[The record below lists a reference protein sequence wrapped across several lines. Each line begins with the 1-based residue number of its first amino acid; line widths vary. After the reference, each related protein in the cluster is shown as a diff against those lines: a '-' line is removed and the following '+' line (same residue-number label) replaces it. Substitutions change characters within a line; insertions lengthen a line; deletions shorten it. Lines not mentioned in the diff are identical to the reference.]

1 MKKSVVTGLA
11 CVALSLGLV
20 AASCTPNAGVRT
32 IPEVLD
38 YSNET
43 NSYVLE
49 GQKVTLE
56 NVVVTGTHG
65 KTLTVQLDST
75 ITTVEVVQKK
85 ANPDL
90 KIRTTVNVTG
100 VVRNVNGH
108 ACIDDATVEVVDDT
122 RLSVWVTS
130 GMTKMSG
137 FDTYGRTYSG
147 VLAQEVPLQI
157 VSTNGATEYVAG
169 EDLVLT
175 VVYQGEDKTDPW
187 NYIQLYFWG
196 DNDQETIDYVNAFLF
211 GTDVKVEWDDPFNY
225 ADSHSEIEAGWPGVT
240 SDPNYVMKGLFHF
253 YYDNVL
259 DPDLCTLFYFDNI
272 CVPSLEGFVLYDEES
287 ELTSLIDNLNDA
299 YYDGDD
305 TGSAYSGHL
314 LYENYQGAT
323 LDRETAEGL
332 DEDSEEFAD
341 YLESLTLYQSLE
353 YYFNVCASHFD
364 IISVYYDDDGNA
376 DLEVEAFIDDSSSGS
391 TICNQVLFYSK
402 CAYMSF
408 LETGTWTEGDDV
420 LLYTTYNYPW
430 YYGVPALY
438 DMIYYDT
445 SFHADEQ
452 QTRTV
457 DSQEITGY
465 TYLMNDNAAI
475 DTLWDSIWAFLGFGY
490 SSSLSYTLT
499 LEDLFYSANGSGYL
513 STTFSRDTGWYYY
526 TDNEDELFW
535 ASFTWK
541 ADFTFNETASALD
554 ED

>member
-1 MKKSVVTGLA
+1 MKKSVVTGLT

-20 AASCTPNAGVRT
+20 AAACTPNAGVRT

-65 KTLTVQLDST
+65 KMLTVQLDST
-75 ITTVEVVQKK
+75 ITTVEVEQKK
-85 ANPDL
+85 VNPDL
-90 KIRTTVNVTG
+90 KIRTTVDVTG
-100 VVRNVNGH
+100 VVENRNGH
-108 ACIDDATVEVVDDT
+108 ACIADATVTVVDDT

-130 GMTKMSG
+130 GMTRMSG

-157 VSTNGATEYVAG
+157 VSTNDATEYVAG

-187 NYIQLYFWG
+187 NWIQLYFWG

-225 ADSHSEIEAGWPGVT
+225 ADSHSEIEAGWPGVV
-240 SDPNYVMKGLFHF
+240 SNPNYVMRGLFHF

-259 DPDLCTLFYFDNI
+259 DPDLCTLFYLDNI
-272 CVPSLEGFVLYDEES
+272 CVPSLEAFVLYDEES
-287 ELTSLIDNLNDA
+287 EMTELIDGLNEA
-299 YYDGDD
+299 YYESDD
-305 TGSAYSGHL
+305 EGSAYFGHL

-323 LDRETAEGL
+323 LDREVAEGL

-341 YLESLTLYQSLE
+341 YLESMELYESYE
-353 YYFNVCASHFD
+353 FYFNVCASHYD
-364 IISVYYDDDGNA
+364 IISAYYDDEGNL
-376 DLEVEAFIDDSSSGS
+376 DVEVEAFIDDTSGGS
-391 TICNQVLFYSK
+391 TICNDVVFYSK
-402 CAYMSF
+402 EAYESF
-408 LETGTWTEGDDV
+408 LTTGVWEEGEDV
-420 LLYTTYNYPW
+420 SLYATYNYSW
-430 YYGVPALY
+430 YVGIPALY

-445 SFHADEQ
+445 AFHTDEE
-452 QTRTV
+452 QTRSVNGETV
-457 DSQEITGY
+457 TGY

-475 DTLWDSIWAFLGFGY
+475 DTLWDSIWAFILNGY
-490 SSSLSYTLT
+490 SSTLSFSPT
-499 LEDLFYSANGSGYL
+499 LEDLFYSASGNYL
-513 STTFSRDTGWYYY
+513 STTFTRDTGWYYY

-535 ASFTWK
+535 ASFTWT
-541 ADFTFNETASALD
+541 ADFTFGPLTATAD
-554 ED
+554 D